1 MARGPNCPVARNS
14 WEVIFWG
21 LCSRVDY
28 SGITV
33 WKAKV
38 RGIIALG
45 AVSLGVI
52 VQGNC
57 I

>member
-1 MARGPNCPVARNS
+1 MARGANCPVARNS

-28 SGITV
+28 SGIIV